1 MKIVAEFK
9 KFALRGNLID
19 LAVGFTVG
27 AAFTS
32 IVKSLVSDVIMP
44 PIGLLLG
51 RADFANFFFLLK
63 TGSKPGP
70 YATLADAQAAGAVTI
85 NYGAF
90 INNLIAFLIVALA
103 MFAIV
108 RVINRLDTKLE
119 EEFGKEKPVAGEP
132 TEKKCP
138 YCLSTIAFKAVKCP
152 ACTSELENR
161 KPETG
166 NA

>member
-1 MKIVAEFK
+1 MKIIGEFK

-27 AAFTS
+27 AAFTT
-32 IVKSLVSDVIMP
+32 IVKSLVSDIIMP

-51 RADFANFFFLLK
+51 RADFANFFVLLK
-63 TGSKPGP
+63 GGAKGPP
-70 YATLADAQAAGAVTI
+70 YATLEEARAAGAVTI

-90 INNLIAFLIVALA
+90 LNNLVAFLIVALT

-108 RVINRLDTKLE
+108 RLVNRLDARLE
-119 EEFGKEKPVAGEP
+119 EEFGKEKPRAGDP

-138 YCLSTIAFKAVKCP
+138 YCLSTIAFKATRCP
-152 ACTSELENR
+152 ECTSQLN
-161 KPETG
+161 ETEVTSPV
-166 NA
+166 